1 MALVD
6 TGGSVRRERPFSM
19 LCASGL
25 EFERKL
31 RRATAEQ
38 ANAERSLL
46 SIPGLGQNGSK
57 RFEDAAERYN
67 RRLSDFMNHKRVC
80 SLCRESEP
88 GR

>member
-1 MALVD
+1 
-6 TGGSVRRERPFSM
+6 M

-31 RRATAEQ
+31 RRATADQ
-38 ANAERSLL
+38 ANAQRSLQ
-46 SIPGLGQNGSK
+46 SVPGLGQDSSK

-80 SLCRESEP
+80 SLCRESQP
-88 GR
+88 AGK

>member
-1 MALVD
+1 
-6 TGGSVRRERPFSM
+6 M

-31 RRATAEQ
+31 RRATVEQ
-38 ANAERSLL
+38 ANAQRAVL
-46 SIPGLGQNGSK
+46 SVPGLSQSGSK

-80 SLCRESEP
+80 SLCRESQT